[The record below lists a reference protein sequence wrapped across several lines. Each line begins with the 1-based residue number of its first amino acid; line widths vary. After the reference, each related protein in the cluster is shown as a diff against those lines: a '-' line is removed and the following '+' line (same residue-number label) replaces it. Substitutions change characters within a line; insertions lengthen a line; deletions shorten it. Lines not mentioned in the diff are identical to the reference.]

1 MNPISSVP
9 QLEAESLAFFDPD
22 RNVMGIAGPQVSI
35 LFSPD
40 GKLGF
45 SVSDVQQITTFSPSH
60 WAARMET
67 PDTGRYELDWRSLGE
82 GASLDSSDIKICRV
96 TGKLEEAGRRERR
109 LSSLGI
115 ATLPSRRGGP
125 PVLRSV
131 NVVFD
136 EQNAFFMN
144 AYRPAVYHGH
154 GDERNDAVLI
164 VDGEV
169 KRVDETRLSTVYS
182 KDDLHVQAGLELY
195 VEGEEFPRRLSG
207 EAIEGTHVELTD
219 RDVAL
224 AFFKWTMG
232 PQAGVGYYEI
242 ALAAPPRRAA

>member
-22 RNVMGIAGPQVSI
+22 RKVMGIAGPQVSI
-35 LFSPD
+35 LFNPD

-45 SVSDVQQITTFSPSH
+45 SVSDVQQITTLSPTH
-60 WAARMET
+60 WTARMET
-67 PDTGRYELDWRSLGE
+67 VDSGRFELDWRSLGE
-82 GASLDSSDIKICRV
+82 GASLDSSDIMVCRV

-109 LSSLGI
+109 MASLGI

-125 PVLRSV
+125 PVLRSI

-136 EQNAFFMN
+136 ENNAFFMN

-164 VDGEV
+164 VDGEPR
-169 KRVDETRLSTVYS
+169 RVEETRLSTVYS
-182 KDDLHVQAGLELY
+182 KDDLHTQASLELY
-195 VEGEEFPRRLSG
+195 LEGEELPRRLTG

-224 AFFKWTMG
+224 AFFNWTMG
-232 PQAGVGYYEI
+232 AQAGVGYYEI